1 MDINKKIEEIRQKP
15 ERERLKYVL
24 FWVVGCMIFIVLI
37 WLLSLSS
44 SFTNRTQEN
53 EEDQQ
58 VTELKQQVQ
67 EIKKST
73 PSIEQ
78 FKKETLQ
85 QAPDNQSDSRE

>member
-15 ERERLKYVL
+15 EQERLRYVL

-44 SFTNRTQEN
+44 SFTNRIQEDK
-53 EEDQQ
+53 EDQQ

-67 EIKKST
+67 EIKKSA

-78 FKKETLQ
+78 FKKEALQ
-85 QAPDNQSDSRE
+85 QAPDNQSNSRE